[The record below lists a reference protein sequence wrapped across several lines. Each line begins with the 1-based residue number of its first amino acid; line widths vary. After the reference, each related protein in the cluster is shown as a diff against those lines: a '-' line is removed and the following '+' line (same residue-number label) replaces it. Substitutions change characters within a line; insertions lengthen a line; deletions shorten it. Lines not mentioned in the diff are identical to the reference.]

1 METLD
6 LFSQIENDLPATT
19 GDKDLGCKWN
29 FVQKPKGTMKR
40 DREDSSFDLF
50 KDNEVRCLVREYI
63 QNSID
68 AAQKIDEDKKK
79 KVLVTFS
86 YGKMMCSDYPNLIQ
100 SLIGRLKACSKRS
113 QNLPG
118 AKDIYKSKY
127 EFLNSRKN
135 SSIGYLK
142 VSDYNTTGMNYV
154 DDDDVPSAF
163 DSCVHCSSSSYKP
176 DGGFAGG
183 SHGQGKTVGFV
194 NSPFNAVYYSTK
206 DDDSGHTF
214 GEGVV
219 RLCTHKY
226 INEDGEEV
234 LFEADAFYNKGGS
247 PNSGED
253 IPVIF
258 RRYQSGTDAFVLG
271 MEENAEDIK
280 TMKEELLRGFFYA
293 IYMELL
299 DVNICG
305 EEFTKSNIA
314 DKMLKYF
321 PEPDYTNID
330 MDRSN
335 RPELNFNPRP
345 YLFEIAMCDGSD
357 DNHVLFST
365 DDFPGQFPT
374 LGHATLQIWKS
385 DDITAARSLDK
396 IIFMRNKLMTVEV
409 RKYYSAKGFYGIMVC
424 DGDGAKYLRML
435 EDVRHD
441 KWDEKELK
449 DMSDEDKRN
458 ARKTLRELESF
469 KNECLKRLFPEEHDK
484 QLEIKSL
491 KKRRIGKFGSRSE
504 ENEEDNIW
512 PTTNVIEKEKTQ
524 GSKSGSFTIFE
535 ETKGRKKKKKRGTIT
550 DVEPETDPVPRPET
564 DPTPEPDPNPDP
576 NPNPEPRPEPTPK
589 PNPTYVEGDEGEDD
603 GTGEAENPNVER
615 EREIKLDG
623 RNKRLK
629 PLHNEDFAC
638 KLEIRV
644 PKDYYDCRLVLD
656 IQADE
661 GLFPLDLKNVS
672 AGCHIRS
679 GVSNEIY
686 GFDLKADAPNVI
698 KFTPEENVTL
708 YSLNIKVYG
717 H

>member
-1 METLD
+1 M
-6 LFSQIENDLPATT
+6 F
-19 GDKDLGCKWN
+19 
-29 FVQKPKGTMKR
+29 R
-40 DREDSSFDLF
+40 
-50 KDNEVRCLVREYI
+50 
-63 QNSID
+63 
-68 AAQKIDEDKKK
+68 
-79 KVLVTFS
+79 
-86 YGKMMCSDYPNLIQ
+86 
-100 SLIGRLKACSKRS
+100 
-113 QNLPG
+113 
-118 AKDIYKSKY
+118 
-127 EFLNSRKN
+127 
-135 SSIGYLK
+135 
-142 VSDYNTTGMNYV
+142 
-154 DDDDVPSAF
+154 
-163 DSCVHCSSSSYKP
+163 
-176 DGGFAGG
+176 
-183 SHGQGKTVGFV
+183 GQ
-194 NSPFNAVYYSTK
+194 
-206 DDDSGHTF
+206 TF

-219 RLCTHKY
+219 RLCTHKFR
-226 INEDGEEV
+226 NENGEKV
-234 LFEADAFYNKGGS
+234 LFEADAFYNKGGA
-247 PNSGED
+247 PNSGDD
-253 IPVIF
+253 IPVVF
-258 RRYQSGTDAFVLG
+258 RREESGTDAFVLG

-280 TMKEELLRGFFYA
+280 TMKKELLRGFFYA

-299 DVNICG
+299 DVDICG
-305 EEFTKSNIA
+305 ELFTKSNIA
-314 DKMLKYF
+314 DKMLEFF

-385 DDITAARSLDK
+385 NDITAARSLDK

-424 DGDGAKYLRML
+424 DGDGAIYLRML

-512 PTTNVIEKEKTQ
+512 PTTNVIEKENNQ

-535 ETKGRKKKKKRGTIT
+535 EVKGRKKKKKKGTIT
-550 DVEPETDPVPRPET
+550 DVEPETDPVPRP
-564 DPTPEPDPNPDP
+564 DPPTSDPPTSDPPTSEPPTS
-576 NPNPEPRPEPTPK
+576 EPPTSGPPK
-589 PNPTYVEGDEGEDD
+589 KDPTYVEGDDGEDD

-629 PLHNEDFAC
+629 PLHNEDYTC

-672 AGCHIRS
+672 AGCQIRS

-698 KFTPEENVTL
+698 KFTPQENVTL